1 MQLVHLKL
9 GKMYSTAAHL
19 HLNVETATECS
30 CRVCQNCL
38 AGAAAAALADV
49 QRVLGRGASAQ
60 HQFWPAP
67 THQSNVDC
75 LQAFIGG
82 SPSFEAV
89 DGSGIAIGQK
99 VATTSATSTR
109 PGDGG
114 LGSVGDVLLSI
125 VGQGTLRYAV
135 SPQHI
140 MSIGFFGHDQV
151 HRISLQLQHVPIIA
165 MIVSLMSCHAR
176 S

>member
-1 MQLVHLKL
+1 MLRQILSAVAECAK
-9 GKMYSTAAHL
+9 TAWQALQQL
-19 HLNVETATECS
+19 HLQMCKE
-30 CRVCQNCL
+30 CL
-38 AGAAAAALADV
+38 AGGFSLAP
-49 QRVLGRGASAQ
+49 VLAS
-60 HQFWPAP
+60 
-67 THQSNVDC
+67 TVTSNVEC

-109 PGDGG
+109 AGDGG

-125 VGQGTLRYAV
+125 VGQGTLRYAM
-135 SPQHI
+135 SLQHI

-151 HRISLQLQHVPIIA
+151 HRISLQLQHVLTIA
-165 MIVSLMSCHAR
+165 MICDR
-176 S
+176 